1 MIKLKTI
8 LQEKKDLDNKHID
21 QLEKLTDRNA
31 HTAARRYLA
40 NLIGHKKLVQMYDHI
55 YKLHYYFRDINDLR
69 DARDRLDKELF
80 DKANRMFG
88 NFKDAYNRGF

>member
-21 QLEKLTDRNA
+21 QLEKLTDRNE

-40 NLIGHKKLVQMYDHI
+40 DLIGHKKSNIGRTEAGKTYFSRQPMPKLIQMI
-55 YKLHYYFRDINDLR
+55 ESIPKL
-69 DARDRLDKELF
+69 EL
-80 DKANRMFG
+80 
-88 NFKDAYNRGF
+88 

>member
-21 QLEKLTDRNA
+21 QLEKLTDRNE

-40 NLIGHKKLVQMYDHI
+40 DLIGHKKLVEMYDHI
-55 YKLHYYFRDINDLR
+55 DKLHYYFRDMNDLR